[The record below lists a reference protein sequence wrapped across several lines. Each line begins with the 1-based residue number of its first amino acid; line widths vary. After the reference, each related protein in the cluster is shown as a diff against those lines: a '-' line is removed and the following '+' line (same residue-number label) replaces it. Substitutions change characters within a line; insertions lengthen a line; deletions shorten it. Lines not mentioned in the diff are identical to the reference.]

1 MADSTIIRPPTFSKA
16 TAPASFTLPT
26 VEWLTET
33 WHVTHSSL
41 PMWKSKRN
49 VRIKYTPLPPS
60 SKNTP
65 PESTDRIDDL
75 VSYQSLTS
83 TKLHTI
89 AGIDSASSEASRGE
103 WDWRG
108 KGLLKIAS
116 SHWEVLGWGEE
127 AGTGNKW
134 VVTCFAKTLFTPAGV
149 DFYSAGRGGL
159 QVDTVDA
166 VKKGLA
172 EMDDVDIRKMAS
184 DLFELTIDGDRG
196 EE

>member
-1 MADSTIIRPPTFSKA
+1 MAATLTIRPPTSSKA
-16 TAPASFTLPT
+16 STPAAFVLPT

-60 SKNTP
+60 SNATASG
-65 PESTDRIDDL
+65 STDRLNDI
-75 VSYQSLTS
+75 VSYQSMTS
-83 TKLHTI
+83 TKISTI
-89 AGIDSASSEASRGE
+89 AGVDSASGDGRGE

-108 KGLLKIAS
+108 KGWLKVAS

-127 AGTGNKW
+127 PGTGNKW

-166 VKKGLA
+166 IKQGLA
-172 EMDDVDIRKMAS
+172 EMDDVEVRKMAG
-184 DLFELTIDGDRG
+184 DLFELTIDDERG

>member
-1 MADSTIIRPPTFSKA
+1 MANLIIRPPTFSKA
-16 TAPASFTLPT
+16 TAPTAFALPT

-60 SKNTP
+60 SAKIP
-65 PESTDRIDDL
+65 PESTDRIADL

-83 TKLHTI
+83 TKLSTI
-89 AGIDSASSEASRGE
+89 AGVDSASGEDSRGE

-108 KGLLKIAS
+108 KGWLKVAS

-127 AGTGNKW
+127 VGTGNKW

-149 DFYSAGRGGL
+149 DLYSAGRGGL

-166 VKKGLA
+166 IKKGLA
-172 EMDDVDIRKMAS
+172 EMDDGEIRKMAS

-196 EE
+196 DE

>member
-1 MADSTIIRPPTFSKA
+1 MADLIIRPPTFSKA
-16 TAPASFTLPT
+16 TIPATFVLPT

-60 SKNTP
+60 SKTTP
-65 PESTDRIDDL
+65 QESTDRLDDL
-75 VSYQSLTS
+75 VTYQSLTS
-83 TKLHTI
+83 TKISTI
-89 AGIDSASSEASRGE
+89 AGVDSASGEGRGE

-108 KGLLKIAS
+108 KGWLKVAS

-127 AGTGNKW
+127 VGTGNKW
-134 VVTCFAKTLFTPAGV
+134 VVTCF
-149 DFYSAGRGGL
+149 GRGGL

-166 VKKGLA
+166 IKKGLA
-172 EMDDVDIRKMAS
+172 EMDDGEVRKMAG
-184 DLFELTIDGDRG
+184 DLFELTMDDERG